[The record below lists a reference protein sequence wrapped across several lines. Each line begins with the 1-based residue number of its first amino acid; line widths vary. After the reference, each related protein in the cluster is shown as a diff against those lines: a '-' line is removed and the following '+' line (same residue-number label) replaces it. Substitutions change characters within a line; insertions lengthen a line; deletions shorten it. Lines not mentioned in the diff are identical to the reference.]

1 MRKPIQSAVYR
12 SAICSGWGLEVT
24 GGDRCSSG
32 VPAVGRSAAA
42 AVTDA
47 AAAGNKGLPETW
59 RIRWFSVP
67 FSIRSHWCLQPRPQQ
82 RLCECPGWRS
92 WAGTVCWSSH
102 YEALPSAQSRS
113 FWNREES
120 KEKVESMRG
129 HNWSFI
135 TAGNIVL
142 GDQQCEENVLDSWL
156 NWPWS
161 RIRVLSVE

>member
-67 FSIRSHWCLQPRPQQ
+67 SSIRSHWCLQPRPQQ

-92 WAGTVCWSSH
+92 WAGTVCWSNH
-102 YEALPSAQSRS
+102 YEAPPSAQSHCS
-113 FWNREES
+113 WNQEES
-120 KEKVESMRG
+120 KKHKKHTTEC
-129 HNWSFI
+129 FI
-135 TAGNIVL
+135 TAGKISL
-142 GDQQCEENVLDSWL
+142 GDQQWEQNILDSGL
-156 NWPWS
+156 NWPWC
-161 RIRVLSVE
+161 RILVLSVK